1 MLSFKILTI
10 EEMETE
16 VLKEK
21 KALQNFPKTTDF
33 PFSELYRKLATQ
45 IKTMEI
51 ASEAIL
57 YNSGDAFNE
66 NKEFVLKEYW
76 CFAGNGQGDRWFFD
90 KSGNVFFYDH
100 DYDESLEAMD
110 INFEQWLQM
119 AFVIKQLDDYYDEHD
134 DISEPVK
141 HKFYETLNVFHPKLS
156 EKYPFTF

>member
-10 EEMETE
+10 KEMETE
-16 VLKEK
+16 ILKEK
-21 KALQNFPKTTDF
+21 QAMQNFPKTTDF

-57 YNSGDAFNE
+57 YNSVDAVNE

-76 CFAGNGQGDRWFFD
+76 CFAGNGQGDQWFLD
-90 KSGNVFFYDH
+90 KNGNIFFYDH
-100 DYDESLEAMD
+100 DYDESLEPMN

-119 AFVIKQLDDYYDEHD
+119 AFVIKQLDNYFDGHD
-134 DISEPVK
+134 DISESVK
-141 HKFYETLNVFHPKLS
+141 QKFYETMDLIQPGLS